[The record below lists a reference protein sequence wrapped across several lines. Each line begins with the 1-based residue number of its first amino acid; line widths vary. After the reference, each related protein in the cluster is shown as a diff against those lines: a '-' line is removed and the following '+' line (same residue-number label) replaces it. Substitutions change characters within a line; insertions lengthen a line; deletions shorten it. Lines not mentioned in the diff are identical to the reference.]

1 MPAIDLSDDEHA
13 VVAPQNGKFGSTFID
28 VKPCAGQ
35 AGDARSPEQI
45 RFSMEFKT
53 RSKEAVLADLT
64 IRLEQLSATHPD
76 RAALVRMI
84 AGLRAELALRRPSPA
99 NDDDLDKR

>member
-1 MPAIDLSDDEHA
+1 
-13 VVAPQNGKFGSTFID
+13 
-28 VKPCAGQ
+28 
-35 AGDARSPEQI
+35 
-45 RFSMEFKT
+45 MEFKT

-84 AGLRAELALRRPSPA
+84 AGLRAELGKRAPH
-99 NDDDLDKR
+99 DLDKR